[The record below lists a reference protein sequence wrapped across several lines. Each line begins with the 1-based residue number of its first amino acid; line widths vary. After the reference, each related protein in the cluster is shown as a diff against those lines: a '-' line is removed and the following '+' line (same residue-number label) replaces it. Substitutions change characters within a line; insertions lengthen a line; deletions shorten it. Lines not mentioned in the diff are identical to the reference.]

1 LPQALHH
8 YMDVPGPHRK
18 KAGEVYSALRANLLA
33 NIVQQY
39 KKTGFLWEN
48 YDDTDG
54 HGKGSHP
61 FTGWTALFVLV
72 AGETYD

>member
-1 LPQALHH
+1 
-8 YMDVPGPHRK
+8 MDVPGPHRK
-18 KAGEVYSALRANLLA
+18 KAGDVYSKLRANLLA

-39 KKTGFLWEN
+39 NTTGFLWEN
-48 YDDTDG
+48 YDDNNG

-61 FTGWTALFVLV
+61 FTGWTALIVLV